1 MVWPQSILDVSS
13 TRCFIQVWSLA
24 QFSFASFFATND
36 VLESSEETPDGSVAL
51 KATYEEV
58 SERFG

>member
-36 VLESSEETPDGSVAL
+36 VLESSEETWKQQLVL
-51 KATYEEV
+51 EATYEV
-58 SERFG
+58 SERFC